1 MATAHKS
8 RVLDM
13 TQGDPF
19 RLVLQFSM
27 PLFCSNLLQQLYN
40 LTDTALAG
48 HLLGSAALA
57 EIGATAAL
65 YGLIMN
71 FAFGMNNGLALT
83 VSRYF
88 GAGDESGIRRAVG
101 WMVTLSAV
109 VSLVLTGCSL
119 LGRDALLTVLQ
130 VPAQAWGGA
139 SAYLT
144 VILLGIPLTML
155 YNMEAALLRAVGN
168 SVTPL
173 LFLLFSTV
181 LNVGLDL
188 AFILVFRWGVAGAAL
203 ATVLAQ
209 LVSTIGCFIYA
220 FVRYPVL
227 RLHREDWRIT
237 MMDVKRHLTRGI
249 PLGLQFSV
257 LAIGIIVMQ
266 GGVVQFDMRDGVMVS
281 NAAQNGFGA
290 ANRLFNLVATPMNA
304 LGGAMTSFTAQNL
317 GAGQYDRIRRGT
329 LQALGMVSILAILA
343 AGTGLLLTRGDFCY
357 HVFLSADKVTPDAV
371 RYGNS
376 LLYVDFS
383 MYLFLGFVFVVR
395 NCVQG
400 IGRSGFVLGA
410 GAAELVARI
419 TVCLV
424 LPGLFAGG
432 AVSADAPA
440 MAFYA
445 LCAADPMAWIA
456 ADTVLCIPF
465 FRNILKKNYG
475 YLRSGRA

>member
-101 WMVTLSAV
+101 WMVTLSAA

-173 LFLLFSTV
+173 LFLLFSSV
-181 LNVGLDL
+181 LNVGLDA
-188 AFILVFRWGVAGAAL
+188 AFMG
-203 ATVLAQ
+203 
-209 LVSTIGCFIYA
+209 
-220 FVRYPVL
+220 
-227 RLHREDWRIT
+227 
-237 MMDVKRHLTRGI
+237 
-249 PLGLQFSV
+249 PLGL
-257 LAIGIIVMQ
+257 
-266 GGVVQFDMRDGVMVS
+266 GVVYILRGYPELRFTPRQLR
-281 NAAQNGFGA
+281 AATHRAVTSMFWAGLSMGLMSA
-290 ANRLFNLVATPMNA
+290 IYNLGSVALQSSINA
-304 LGGAMTSFTAQNL
+304 LGSVYITAQTAARRLAELYFIPGGALGIGVATFSSQNL
-317 GAGQYDRIRRGT
+317 GAGRRSRIW
-329 LQALGMVSILAILA
+329 QSVKAALAIYFVWWVFVMAFTFLLGGAAIRGITGSTDEVIISNALLYLKISAPVIPPMAVLVILRNMLQGIRHTVEPLLA
-343 AGTGLLLTRGDFCY
+343 SGLELVGKVIFAVWLVPVRGYRAVCFCEPTTWVVCFVFILLAVWRCRGD
-357 HVFLSADKVTPDAV
+357 LRDAEK
-371 RYGNS
+371 
-376 LLYVDFS
+376 
-383 MYLFLGFVFVVR
+383 
-395 NCVQG
+395 
-400 IGRSGFVLGA
+400 I
-410 GAAELVARI
+410 
-419 TVCLV
+419 
-424 LPGLFAGG
+424 
-432 AVSADAPA
+432 
-440 MAFYA
+440 
-445 LCAADPMAWIA
+445 
-456 ADTVLCIPF
+456 
-465 FRNILKKNYG
+465 
-475 YLRSGRA
+475 

>member
-13 TQGDPF
+13 TRGDPF

-155 YNMEAALLRAVGN
+155 YNMEAALLGVVYILRGYPELHFTPRQLGAATRRAVTGMFWAGLSMGLMSAIYN
-168 SVTPL
+168 LGSV
-173 LFLLFSTV
+173 
-181 LNVGLDL
+181 
-188 AFILVFRWGVAGAAL
+188 AL
-203 ATVLAQ
+203 Q
-209 LVSTIGCFIYA
+209 SSI
-220 FVRYPVL
+220 
-227 RLHREDWRIT
+227 
-237 MMDVKRHLTRGI
+237 
-249 PLGLQFSV
+249 
-257 LAIGIIVMQ
+257 
-266 GGVVQFDMRDGVMVS
+266 
-281 NAAQNGFGA
+281 
-290 ANRLFNLVATPMNA
+290 NA
-304 LGGAMTSFTAQNL
+304 LGSVYITAQTAARRLAELYFIPGGALGIGVATFSSQNL
-317 GAGQYDRIRRGT
+317 GAGRRSRIW
-329 LQALGMVSILAILA
+329 QSVKAALAIYFVWWVFVMAFTFLLGGAAIRGITGSTDEVIISNALLYLKISAPVIPPMAVLVILRNMLQGIRHTVEPLLA
-343 AGTGLLLTRGDFCY
+343 SGLELVGKVIFAVWLVPVRGYRAVCFCEPTTWVVCFVFILLAVWRCRGD
-357 HVFLSADKVTPDAV
+357 LRDAEK
-371 RYGNS
+371 
-376 LLYVDFS
+376 
-383 MYLFLGFVFVVR
+383 
-395 NCVQG
+395 
-400 IGRSGFVLGA
+400 I
-410 GAAELVARI
+410 
-419 TVCLV
+419 
-424 LPGLFAGG
+424 
-432 AVSADAPA
+432 
-440 MAFYA
+440 
-445 LCAADPMAWIA
+445 
-456 ADTVLCIPF
+456 
-465 FRNILKKNYG
+465 
-475 YLRSGRA
+475 

>member
-101 WMVTLSAV
+101 CMVTLSAA

-155 YNMEAALLRAVGN
+155 YNMEAALLRAVG
-168 SVTPL
+168 S
-173 LFLLFSTV
+173 SV
-181 LNVGLDL
+181 LNVGL
-188 AFILVFRWGVAGAAL
+188 
-203 ATVLAQ
+203 
-209 LVSTIGCFIYA
+209 
-220 FVRYPVL
+220 
-227 RLHREDWRIT
+227 
-237 MMDVKRHLTRGI
+237 
-249 PLGLQFSV
+249 
-257 LAIGIIVMQ
+257 
-266 GGVVQFDMRDGVMVS
+266 GVVYILRGYPELRFTPRQL
-281 NAAQNGFGA
+281 GA
-290 ANRLFNLVATPMNA
+290 VTRRAVTSMFWAGLSMGLMSAIYNLGSVALQSSINA
-304 LGGAMTSFTAQNL
+304 LGSVYITAQTAARRLAELYFIPGGALGIGVATFSSQNL
-317 GAGQYDRIRRGT
+317 GAGRRSRIW
-329 LQALGMVSILAILA
+329 QSVKAALAIYFVWWVFVMAFTFLLGGAAIRGITGSTDEVIISNALLYLKISAPVIPPMAVLVILRNMLQGIRHTVEPLLA
-343 AGTGLLLTRGDFCY
+343 SGLELVGKVIFAVWLVPVRGYRAVCFCEPTTWVVCFVFILLAVWRCRGD
-357 HVFLSADKVTPDAV
+357 LRDAEK
-371 RYGNS
+371 
-376 LLYVDFS
+376 
-383 MYLFLGFVFVVR
+383 
-395 NCVQG
+395 
-400 IGRSGFVLGA
+400 I
-410 GAAELVARI
+410 
-419 TVCLV
+419 
-424 LPGLFAGG
+424 
-432 AVSADAPA
+432 
-440 MAFYA
+440 
-445 LCAADPMAWIA
+445 
-456 ADTVLCIPF
+456 
-465 FRNILKKNYG
+465 
-475 YLRSGRA
+475 

>member
-101 WMVTLSAV
+101 WMVTLSAA

-173 LFLLFSTV
+173 LFSSV
-181 LNVGLDL
+181 LNVGLDA
-188 AFILVFRWGVAGAAL
+188 AFMGPLGLGVRGAAI

-209 LVSTIGCFIYA
+209 GISAVLGAVYILRG
-220 FVRYPVL
+220 YPEL
-227 RLHREDWRIT
+227 RFTPRQL
-237 MMDVKRHLTRGI
+237 
-249 PLGLQFSV
+249 
-257 LAIGIIVMQ
+257 
-266 GGVVQFDMRDGVMVS
+266 
-281 NAAQNGFGA
+281 GA
-290 ANRLFNLVATPMNA
+290 ATRRAVTSMFWAGLSMGLMSAIYNLGSVALQSSINA
-304 LGGAMTSFTAQNL
+304 LGSVYITAQTAARRLAELYFIPGGALGIGVATFSSQNL
-317 GAGQYDRIRRGT
+317 GAGRRSRIW
-329 LQALGMVSILAILA
+329 QSVKAALAIYFVWWVFVMAFTFLLGGAAIRGITGSTDEVIISNALLYLKISAPVIPPMAVLVILRNMLQGIRHTVEPLLA
-343 AGTGLLLTRGDFCY
+343 SGLELVGKVIFAVWLVPVRGYRAVCFCEPTTWVVCFVFILLAVWRCRGD
-357 HVFLSADKVTPDAV
+357 LRDAEK
-371 RYGNS
+371 
-376 LLYVDFS
+376 
-383 MYLFLGFVFVVR
+383 
-395 NCVQG
+395 
-400 IGRSGFVLGA
+400 I
-410 GAAELVARI
+410 
-419 TVCLV
+419 
-424 LPGLFAGG
+424 
-432 AVSADAPA
+432 
-440 MAFYA
+440 
-445 LCAADPMAWIA
+445 
-456 ADTVLCIPF
+456 
-465 FRNILKKNYG
+465 
-475 YLRSGRA
+475 

>member
-101 WMVTLSAV
+101 WMVTLSAA

-155 YNMEAALLRAVGN
+155 YNMEAALL
-168 SVTPL
+168 
-173 LFLLFSTV
+173 FLLFSSV
-181 LNVGLDL
+181 LNVGLDA
-188 AFILVFRWGVAGAAL
+188 AFMGPLGLGVRGAAI

-209 LVSTIGCFIYA
+209 GISA
-220 FVRYPVL
+220 VL
-227 RLHREDWRIT
+227 
-237 MMDVKRHLTRGI
+237 
-249 PLGLQFSV
+249 
-257 LAIGIIVMQ
+257 
-266 GGVVQFDMRDGVMVS
+266 GVVYILRGYPELRFTPRQLG
-281 NAAQNGFGA
+281 
-290 ANRLFNLVATPMNA
+290 VATRRAVTSMFWAGLSMGLMSAIYNLGSVALQSSINA
-304 LGGAMTSFTAQNL
+304 LGSVYITAQTAARRLAELYFIPGGALGIGVATFSSQNL
-317 GAGQYDRIRRGT
+317 GAGRRSRIW
-329 LQALGMVSILAILA
+329 QSVKAALAIYFVWWVFVMAFTFLLGGAAIRGITGSTDEVIISNALLYLKISAPIIPPMAVLVILRNMLQGIRHTVEPLLA
-343 AGTGLLLTRGDFCY
+343 SGLELVGKVIFAVWLVPIRGYRAVCFCEPTTWIVCFVFILLAVWRCRGD
-357 HVFLSADKVTPDAV
+357 LRD
-371 RYGNS
+371 
-376 LLYVDFS
+376 
-383 MYLFLGFVFVVR
+383 
-395 NCVQG
+395 
-400 IGRSGFVLGA
+400 
-410 GAAELVARI
+410 
-419 TVCLV
+419 
-424 LPGLFAGG
+424 
-432 AVSADAPA
+432 ADAEK
-440 MAFYA
+440 
-445 LCAADPMAWIA
+445 I
-456 ADTVLCIPF
+456 
-465 FRNILKKNYG
+465 
-475 YLRSGRA
+475 

>member
-101 WMVTLSAV
+101 WMVTLSAA

-173 LFLLFSTV
+173 LFLLFSSV
-181 LNVGLDL
+181 LNVGLDA
-188 AFILVFRWGVAGAAL
+188 AFMGPLGLGVRGAAI

-209 LVSTIGCFIYA
+209 GISA
-220 FVRYPVL
+220 VL
-227 RLHREDWRIT
+227 
-237 MMDVKRHLTRGI
+237 
-249 PLGLQFSV
+249 
-257 LAIGIIVMQ
+257 
-266 GGVVQFDMRDGVMVS
+266 GVVYILRGYPELRFTPRQL
-281 NAAQNGFGA
+281 GA
-290 ANRLFNLVATPMNA
+290 ATRRAVTGMFWAGLSMGLMSAIYNLGSVYITAQTAARRLAELYFIPGGALGIGVATF
-304 LGGAMTSFTAQNL
+304 SSQNL
-317 GAGQYDRIRRGT
+317 GAGRRSRIW
-329 LQALGMVSILAILA
+329 QSVKAALAIYFVWWVFVMAFTFLLGGAAIRGITGSTDEVIISNALLYLKISAPVIPPMAVLVILRNMLQGIRHTVEPLLA
-343 AGTGLLLTRGDFCY
+343 SGLELVGKVIFAVWLVPVQGYRAVCFCEPTTWVVCFVFILLAVWRCRGD
-357 HVFLSADKVTPDAV
+357 LRDAEK
-371 RYGNS
+371 
-376 LLYVDFS
+376 
-383 MYLFLGFVFVVR
+383 
-395 NCVQG
+395 
-400 IGRSGFVLGA
+400 I
-410 GAAELVARI
+410 
-419 TVCLV
+419 
-424 LPGLFAGG
+424 
-432 AVSADAPA
+432 
-440 MAFYA
+440 
-445 LCAADPMAWIA
+445 
-456 ADTVLCIPF
+456 
-465 FRNILKKNYG
+465 
-475 YLRSGRA
+475 

>member
-101 WMVTLSAV
+101 WMVTLSAA

-173 LFLLFSTV
+173 LFLLFSSV
-181 LNVGLDL
+181 LNVGLDA
-188 AFILVFRWGVAGAAL
+188 AFMGPLGLGVRGAAI

-209 LVSTIGCFIYA
+209 GISAVLGSVYITAQTAARRLAELYFIPGGALGIG
-220 FVRYPVL
+220 
-227 RLHREDWRIT
+227 
-237 MMDVKRHLTRGI
+237 
-249 PLGLQFSV
+249 
-257 LAIGIIVMQ
+257 
-266 GGVVQFDMRDGVMVS
+266 
-281 NAAQNGFGA
+281 
-290 ANRLFNLVATPMNA
+290 VATF
-304 LGGAMTSFTAQNL
+304 SSQNL
-317 GAGQYDRIRRGT
+317 GAGRRSRIW
-329 LQALGMVSILAILA
+329 QSVKAALAIYFVWWVFVMAFTFLLGGAAIRGITGSTDEVIISNALLYLKISAPVIPPMAVLVILRNMLQGIRHTVEPLLA
-343 AGTGLLLTRGDFCY
+343 SGLELVGKVIFAVWLVPVRGYRAVCFCEPTTWVVCFVFILLAVWRCRGD
-357 HVFLSADKVTPDAV
+357 LRDAEK
-371 RYGNS
+371 
-376 LLYVDFS
+376 
-383 MYLFLGFVFVVR
+383 
-395 NCVQG
+395 
-400 IGRSGFVLGA
+400 I
-410 GAAELVARI
+410 
-419 TVCLV
+419 
-424 LPGLFAGG
+424 
-432 AVSADAPA
+432 
-440 MAFYA
+440 
-445 LCAADPMAWIA
+445 
-456 ADTVLCIPF
+456 
-465 FRNILKKNYG
+465 
-475 YLRSGRA
+475 

>member
-101 WMVTLSAV
+101 CMVTLSAA

-173 LFLLFSTV
+173 LFLLFSSV
-181 LNVGLDL
+181 LNVGLDA
-188 AFILVFRWGVAGAAL
+188 AFMG
-203 ATVLAQ
+203 
-209 LVSTIGCFIYA
+209 
-220 FVRYPVL
+220 
-227 RLHREDWRIT
+227 
-237 MMDVKRHLTRGI
+237 
-249 PLGLQFSV
+249 PLGL
-257 LAIGIIVMQ
+257 
-266 GGVVQFDMRDGVMVS
+266 
-281 NAAQNGFGA
+281 GA
-290 ANRLFNLVATPMNA
+290 ARPLP
-304 LGGAMTSFTAQNL
+304 
-317 GAGQYDRIRRGT
+317 RCWRR
-329 LQALGMVSILAILA
+329 A
-343 AGTGLLLTRGDFCY
+343 
-357 HVFLSADKVTPDAV
+357 SAP
-371 RYGNS
+371 
-376 LLYVDFS
+376 
-383 MYLFLGFVFVVR
+383 
-395 NCVQG
+395 CW
-400 IGRSGFVLGA
+400 
-410 GAAELVARI
+410 
-419 TVCLV
+419 
-424 LPGLFAGG
+424 
-432 AVSADAPA
+432 
-440 MAFYA
+440 A
-445 LCAADPMAWIA
+445 LCTSCAATRSCALRPGSSGLPRA
-456 ADTVLCIPF
+456 AP
-465 FRNILKKNYG
+465 
-475 YLRSGRA
+475 

>member
-101 WMVTLSAV
+101 WMVTLSAA

-119 LGRDALLTVLQ
+119 LGRDALLTILQ

-168 SVTPL
+168 SV
-173 LFLLFSTV
+173 
-181 LNVGLDL
+181 LNVGLDA
-188 AFILVFRWGVAGAAL
+188 AFMGPLGLGVRGAAI

-209 LVSTIGCFIYA
+209 GISA
-220 FVRYPVL
+220 VL
-227 RLHREDWRIT
+227 
-237 MMDVKRHLTRGI
+237 
-249 PLGLQFSV
+249 
-257 LAIGIIVMQ
+257 
-266 GGVVQFDMRDGVMVS
+266 GVVYILRGYPELRFTPRQL
-281 NAAQNGFGA
+281 GA
-290 ANRLFNLVATPMNA
+290 ATRRAVTSMFWAGLSMGLMSAIYNLGSVALQSSINA
-304 LGGAMTSFTAQNL
+304 LGSVYITAQTAARRLAELYFIPGGALGIGVATFSSQNL
-317 GAGQYDRIRRGT
+317 GAGRRSRIW
-329 LQALGMVSILAILA
+329 QSVKAALAIYFVWWVFVMAFTFLLGGA
-343 AGTGLLLTRGDFCY
+343 AIRGITGSTDE
-357 HVFLSADKVTPDAV
+357 VIISNA
-371 RYGNS
+371 
-376 LLYVDFS
+376 LLYLKISAPVIPP
-383 MYLFLGFVFVVR
+383 MAVLVILR
-395 NCVQG
+395 NMLQG
-400 IGRSGFVLGA
+400 IRHTVEPLLASGLELGA
-410 GAAELVARI
+410 R
-419 TVCLV
+419 
-424 LPGLFAGG
+424 
-432 AVSADAPA
+432 
-440 MAFYA
+440 
-445 LCAADPMAWIA
+445 
-456 ADTVLCIPF
+456 
-465 FRNILKKNYG
+465 
-475 YLRSGRA
+475 

>member
-27 PLFCSNLLQQLYN
+27 PLFCSNLLQQMYN

-101 WMVTLSAV
+101 WMVTLSAA

-173 LFLLFSTV
+173 LFLLFSSV
-181 LNVGLDL
+181 LNVGLDA
-188 AFILVFRWGVAGAAL
+188 AFMGPLGLGVRGAAI

-209 LVSTIGCFIYA
+209 GISA
-220 FVRYPVL
+220 VL
-227 RLHREDWRIT
+227 
-237 MMDVKRHLTRGI
+237 
-249 PLGLQFSV
+249 
-257 LAIGIIVMQ
+257 
-266 GGVVQFDMRDGVMVS
+266 GVVYILRGYPELRFTPRQL
-281 NAAQNGFGA
+281 GA
-290 ANRLFNLVATPMNA
+290 ATRRAVTSMFWAGLSMGLMSAIYNLGSVALQSSINA
-304 LGGAMTSFTAQNL
+304 LGSVYITAQTAARRLAELYFIPGGALGIGVATFSSQNL
-317 GAGQYDRIRRGT
+317 GAGRRSRIW
-329 LQALGMVSILAILA
+329 QSVKAALAIYFVWWVFVMAFTFLLGGITGSTDEVIISNALLYLKISAPVIPPMAVLVILRNMLQGIRHTVEPLLA
-343 AGTGLLLTRGDFCY
+343 SGLELVGKVIFAVWLVPVRGYRAVCFCEPTTWVVCFVFILLAVWRCRGD
-357 HVFLSADKVTPDAV
+357 LRDAEK
-371 RYGNS
+371 
-376 LLYVDFS
+376 
-383 MYLFLGFVFVVR
+383 
-395 NCVQG
+395 
-400 IGRSGFVLGA
+400 I
-410 GAAELVARI
+410 
-419 TVCLV
+419 
-424 LPGLFAGG
+424 
-432 AVSADAPA
+432 
-440 MAFYA
+440 
-445 LCAADPMAWIA
+445 
-456 ADTVLCIPF
+456 
-465 FRNILKKNYG
+465 
-475 YLRSGRA
+475 

>member
-101 WMVTLSAV
+101 WMVTLSAA

-173 LFLLFSTV
+173 LFLLFSSV
-181 LNVGLDL
+181 LNVGLDA
-188 AFILVFRWGVAGAAL
+188 AFMGPLGLGVRGAAI

-209 LVSTIGCFIYA
+209 GISA
-220 FVRYPVL
+220 VL
-227 RLHREDWRIT
+227 
-237 MMDVKRHLTRGI
+237 
-249 PLGLQFSV
+249 
-257 LAIGIIVMQ
+257 
-266 GGVVQFDMRDGVMVS
+266 GVVYILRGYPELRFTPRQL
-281 NAAQNGFGA
+281 GA
-290 ANRLFNLVATPMNA
+290 ATRRAVTSMFWAGLSMGLMSAIYNLGSVYITAQTAARRLAELYFIPGGALGIGVATF
-304 LGGAMTSFTAQNL
+304 SSQNL
-317 GAGQYDRIRRGT
+317 GAGRRSRIW
-329 LQALGMVSILAILA
+329 QSVKAALAIYFVWWVFVMAFTFLLGGAAIRGITGSTDEVIISNALLYLKISAPVIPPMAVLVILRNMLQGIQHTVEPLLA
-343 AGTGLLLTRGDFCY
+343 SGLELVGKVIFAVWLVPVQGYRAVCFCEPTTWVVCFVFILLAVWRCRGD
-357 HVFLSADKVTPDAV
+357 LRDAEK
-371 RYGNS
+371 
-376 LLYVDFS
+376 
-383 MYLFLGFVFVVR
+383 
-395 NCVQG
+395 
-400 IGRSGFVLGA
+400 I
-410 GAAELVARI
+410 
-419 TVCLV
+419 
-424 LPGLFAGG
+424 
-432 AVSADAPA
+432 
-440 MAFYA
+440 
-445 LCAADPMAWIA
+445 
-456 ADTVLCIPF
+456 
-465 FRNILKKNYG
+465 
-475 YLRSGRA
+475 